1 MVLTWYAENQ
11 IPNFPF
17 LRLPWNL
24 ARMWSDVQACWNSL
38 DPVIHFGQS
47 KDWWPYMQHSCI
59 QHTIDFYS
67 WKVDGKALWFNP
79 AFFILKSCTTT
90 TTPEC
95 RFYPKDTTVSSLAAC
110 NRCNKKTIGDMVV
123 TKKDDIT
130 ERRRG
135 VAIPRACPSRHFLRP
150 HSLFAAS
157 LHLERTSVTIPLRD
171 QTSAPS
177 KGKWTANWSTL
188 LHWSSAAMRRN
199 ELLLSELLGRTLNAL
214 SARCP
219 GLEGPERCLVAES
232 PETSSTLIIRPS
244 AGLFTFS
251 PHADHVS
258 SSS

>member
-38 DPVIHFGQS
+38 VPVIHFGQS

-130 ERRRG
+130 DEKR
-135 VAIPRACPSRHFLRP
+135 CCNTS
-150 HSLFAAS
+150 SLSFSPLLAAA
-157 LHLERTSVTIPLRD
+157 LTFCGKPPFGENLRD
-171 QTSAPS
+171 NPSPWPNIRPS

-199 ELLLSELLGRTLNAL
+199 ELLLSELLERILNAL

-232 PETSSTLIIRPS
+232 PKTSSTLIIRPS